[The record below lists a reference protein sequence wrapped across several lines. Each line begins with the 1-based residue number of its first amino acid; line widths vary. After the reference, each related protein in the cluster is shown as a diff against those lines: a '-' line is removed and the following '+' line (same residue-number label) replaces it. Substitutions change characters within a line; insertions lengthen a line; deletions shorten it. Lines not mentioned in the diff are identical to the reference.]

1 MGIKVKKEWVATL
14 DGRTRHSHGMADGQR
29 VEIDGKFKVGASEL
43 RYPGDPQG
51 AAEEVYNCRCTMVT
65 VEPSHITKGEEPR
78 KTYDEWIAEKG
89 GKEYEK
95 YQGEKAQV
103 QKAMAEKQVE
113 APQAIAFT
121 PAKTIEEA
129 EEYGKRFVTK
139 KTWSG
144 NGEISYKGLSVENAN
159 KINETLTDLFAT
171 YDMPLFE
178 NIKPMNFR
186 QNIWKG
192 SENAPFAYRSSF
204 NGEFYFNPKI
214 AKNAKAFDDYF
225 KKGEEAFEICKKN
238 IDKFSGSQ
246 RKMVERYV
254 NAGRQLVA
262 DDAKDKFIA
271 SVQHEF
277 GHHIQNQALWKNKD
291 AVERMNERND
301 EFGTKLSG
309 YASSSKGEYVAESFC
324 AFMNGETERIDP
336 FMKQYFEGLKKR

>member
-1 MGIKVKKEWVATL
+1 MTAKVLGFKKV
-14 DGRTRHSHGMADGQR
+14 
-29 VEIDGKFKVGASEL
+29 
-43 RYPGDPQG
+43 
-51 AAEEVYNCRCTMVT
+51 
-65 VEPSHITKGEEPR
+65 
-78 KTYDEWIAEKG
+78 
-89 GKEYEK
+89 
-95 YQGEKAQV
+95 QV
-103 QKAMAEKQVE
+103 QKDMAEKQVE
-113 APQAIAFT
+113 EPQASAFT

-129 EEYGKRFVTK
+129 EQYGKRFVTK

-159 KINETLTDLFAT
+159 KMNETLTDLFAT

-204 NGEFYFNPKI
+204 NGELYFNPKI

-238 IDKFSGSQ
+238 IDRFSGSQ

-262 DDAKDKFIA
+262 DDAKDKFVA
-271 SVQHEF
+271 SIQHEF

-291 AVERMNERND
+291 AVERMNERID
-301 EFGTKLSG
+301 EFGAKLSG